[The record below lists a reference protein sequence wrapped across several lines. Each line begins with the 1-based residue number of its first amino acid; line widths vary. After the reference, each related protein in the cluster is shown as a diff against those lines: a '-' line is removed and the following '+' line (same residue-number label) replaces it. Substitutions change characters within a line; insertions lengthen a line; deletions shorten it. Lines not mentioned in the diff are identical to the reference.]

1 MAIALRDCL
10 YSEMQMN
17 DAVLFPSIT
26 SIPPSSVS
34 CCGLFVVVEVLNS
47 NNGSGSQKIELM
59 N

>member
-1 MAIALRDCL
+1 LRDCL

-26 SIPPSSVS
+26 SIPLSSVS